1 MNRGRGALVRTE
13 LASSQTTI
21 DLGGIDFAGS
31 AQGDAV
37 RTIQRRG
44 SAPDPCPVRRKGVHA
59 RNLIGDE
66 DDPAV
71 AFAELVTVK
80 VVVAASPTVKLAEVP
95 VAKP

>member
-1 MNRGRGALVRTE
+1 LVRTE

-71 AFAELVTVK
+71 AFAE
-80 VVVAASPTVKLAEVP
+80 AWAGRARAVP
-95 VAKP
+95 RAIGRLG